1 MSKPKKQQ
9 RQTYCSDSGFTIV
22 ESLVALLVAAALLT
36 AIAPVLVLSTATRVQ
51 ARRVELAAKAA
62 KTFIDGIRSGA
73 TTRSGVVIAVPTA
86 ITPALAAPSTT
97 VKRNLTDAP
106 GDYLINTTKMPVPD
120 NATKGSLYCFNNDGS
135 LSNPDCTSNTDKLF
149 YIQASRIVQSTG
161 ANDGYRLTIR
171 VYRADVDFSKT
182 LTSSTGETNKK
193 TQNPFTGGLGDRQS
207 PLLEMTTDI
216 AGTNTSFNALCQRL
230 GVATNKSCN

>member
-36 AIAPVLVLSTATRVQ
+36 AIAPVLVVSTATRVQ

-73 TTRSGVVIAVPTA
+73 I
-86 ITPALAAPSTT
+86 AAPSQTISINASTETNPRRISDVSGTT
-97 VKRNLTDAP
+97 AVTGKP
-106 GDYLINTTKMPVPD
+106 GDYLVNTLTKMAIPTS
-120 NATKGSLYCFNNDGS
+120 ATGLYCFTRSGIITTT
-135 LSNPDCTSNTDKLF
+135 DCTDKSF
-149 YIQASRIVQSTG
+149 EYYIQASRIAVTG
-161 ANDGYRLTIR
+161 SSANDGYRLAIR
-171 VYRADVDFSKT
+171 VYRADIDFTKT
-182 LTSSTGETNKK
+182 RTASTGETNKK
-193 TQNPFTGGLGDRQS
+193 TQNPFSGGLGDRQS